1 MLVCFCLF
9 WWILLLGARADHL
22 LDIPYWAV
30 FMPLWVWKLTVFL
43 GWFVGLIV
51 WLRQRHSYVHSELNT
66 YSVDDPV
73 FPFIQAMSVSALFS
87 LLLCCTEILLCLNL
101 SIPTLDLAYLTVLTP
116 LLLVGLF
123 GIFGFFFLMID
134 SRSFA
139 WWHRRRLDRRRL
151 RGRSSPGT
159 GVRDANGDPY
169 DPNFVTPRPRR
180 VCTFTLELCIA
191 ANLLQLLFLIARL
204 DHWIRSKWVVTFIP
218 TFILLGMKFL
228 FCTVGFIVALIR
240 FFTACFIQMD
250 QRRLPIYYYASHL
263 FIDFLL
269 CTSITLLALR
279 LDGHLAP
286 IQCSYILVS
295 SPVLLSL
302 VIYATGAFCL
312 GPGNPWWFGLNRN
325 VLLALFEACP
335 SLQLCANTSVS
346 AAELWKRTNSNQQRQ
361 QQRHRQQHLRA
372 GQNAGGGPHP
382 NSVQPTGLTMSGL
395 YSNISD
401 DCRVVVIPAGCG
413 TEYQATSGIS
423 TSPSFTS
430 SQNRTAQ
437 TSPVAWVQR
446 SCLSRDH
453 RIDPEARSEPFGW
466 CDGCIPLTRAPGDLT
481 TDATSATAILCNRSL
496 QQSVPKLSPSQG
508 LRINT
513 SLSPGQTENVRF
525 PD

>member
-1 MLVCFCLF
+1 MSIQERLENVNEGSLLICFCLF
-9 WWILLLGARADHL
+9 WWILLLGARADHVL
-22 LDIPYWAV
+22 NIPYWAV

-43 GWFVGLIV
+43 GWLVGLIV
-51 WLRQRHSYVHSELNT
+51 WLRQRHAYVHSELNT
-66 YSVDDPV
+66 YSSDDPV

-87 LLLCCTEILLCLNL
+87 LLLCCTGILLCLNL

-139 WWHRRRLDRRRL
+139 WWHRRRRDRRRL
-151 RGRSSPGT
+151 RGRSVCGISA
-159 GVRDANGDPY
+159 VHEDVNGDPY
-169 DPNFVTPRPRR
+169 DPAFVTPRPRR

-191 ANLLQLLFLIARL
+191 ANLLQLLFLVARL

-240 FFTACFIQMD
+240 FFTACFIQME

-286 IQCSYILVS
+286 IQCSYILIC

-346 AAELWKRTNSNQQRQ
+346 AAELWKRTANDQ
-361 QQRHRQQHLRA
+361 HRPHNGPVR
-372 GQNAGGGPHP
+372 GGGGGP
-382 NSVQPTGLTMSGL
+382 
-395 YSNISD
+395 
-401 DCRVVVIPAGCG
+401 R
-413 TEYQATSGIS
+413 
-423 TSPSFTS
+423 
-430 SQNRTAQ
+430 
-437 TSPVAWVQR
+437 
-446 SCLSRDH
+446 
-453 RIDPEARSEPFGW
+453 
-466 CDGCIPLTRAPGDLT
+466 PGDIHPVGLG
-481 TDATSATAILCNRSL
+481 TSDSG
-496 QQSVPKLSPSQG
+496 S
-508 LRINT
+508 
-513 SLSPGQTENVRF
+513 RF
-525 PD
+525 